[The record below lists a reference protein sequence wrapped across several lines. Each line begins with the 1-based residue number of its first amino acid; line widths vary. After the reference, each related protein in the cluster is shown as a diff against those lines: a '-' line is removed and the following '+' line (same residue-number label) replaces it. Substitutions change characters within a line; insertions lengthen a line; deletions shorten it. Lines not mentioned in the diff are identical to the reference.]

1 MAKDEM
7 RQKIIPI
14 HDVHLGHHTQAAV
27 GAPKWLMEDY
37 DGVGIQPPKQA
48 LTGQHHLSK
57 LWSSQGI
64 VNGSN

>member
-37 DGVGIQPPKQA
+37 DGVGIQP
-48 LTGQHHLSK
+48 LSK
-57 LWSSQGI
+57 PLLDSTICLSCGHPRE
-64 VNGSN
+64 